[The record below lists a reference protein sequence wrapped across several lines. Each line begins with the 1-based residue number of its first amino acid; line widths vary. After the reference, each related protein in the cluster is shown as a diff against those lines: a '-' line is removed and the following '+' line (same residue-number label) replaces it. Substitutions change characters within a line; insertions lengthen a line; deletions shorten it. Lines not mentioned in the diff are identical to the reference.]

1 MDNKSRSVRKS
12 GATPYCYVLACW
24 AFCPVVG
31 ASGWADDEVLSCG
44 FYDFLGDG
52 GEVVDV
58 EDACDLG
65 EEALDEPEVTAG
77 DSCDGGDGFCVG
89 EVVGGEGEP
98 EFVVVVFEHEGEF
111 FGAEG
116 PVLVGETYS
125 GVELW
130 VSGEAFLKSGHADED
145 DSDSGTVVVVAYLF
159 EGEVLEPVGFVDDDQ
174 FCGGTRPVLV

>member
-1 MDNKSRSVRKS
+1 MVNLS
-12 GATPYCYVLACW
+12 GVFRFGGESGVLSDSSG
-24 AFCPVVG
+24 V
-31 ASGWADDEVLSCG
+31 SGWADDEVLSCG
-44 FYDFLGDG
+44 FYDLLGDG

-65 EEALDEPEVTAG
+65 EEALDEPEVTTG
-77 DSCDGGDGFCVG
+77 YSCYGGDGFCVG

-98 EFVVVVFEHEGEF
+98 EFVVVVFENEGEF

-116 PVLVGETYS
+116 PVLVGEPYS

-159 EGEVLEPVGFVDDDQ
+159 EGEVSEAVGFVDDDQ
-174 FCGGTRPVLV
+174 FGGGTGPVLV